1 MATLKDQSKRQSIRH
16 ELYQQLDT
24 RGLPLAK
31 AVKDLRKVL
40 GLSQV
45 EFAKLVGQSLST
57 LRKIEQD
64 RGNVTLD
71 TIYRIL
77 SKFSLELA
85 VVRPVQGSKGAS
97 DRHGGS

>member
-1 MATLKDQSKRQSIRH
+1 
-16 ELYQQLDT
+16 
-24 RGLPLAK
+24 LAK

-64 RGNVTLD
+64 RGNVTLE

-77 SKFSLELA
+77 KKFSLELA
-85 VVRPVQGSKGAS
+85 VVRPIQASPRSS
-97 DRHGGS
+97 DRQGEL